1 LKKNANIILGIIQI
15 VLSIYWI
22 YHIALLFYYYHF
34 TDILFAFMYPDWV
47 LFINIILS
55 LINLY
60 YGIKLTMNKVS
71 MKKSY
76 SLMGASIFIGIIVNN
91 FYNLI

>member
-1 LKKNANIILGIIQI
+1 
-15 VLSIYWI
+15 
-22 YHIALLFYYYHF
+22 
-34 TDILFAFMYPDWV
+34 
-47 LFINIILS
+47 FINIILS